1 VQAHHIEHL
10 ISKPFHTFTKTAV
23 AKSKVGYS
31 SLIPVPDTQDAVYGN
46 IIKGVAHC

>member
-23 AKSKVGYS
+23 AFKVKSRIFLADS
-31 SLIPVPDTQDAVYGN
+31 SAWHSRCRLWKHY
-46 IIKGVAHC
+46 